1 MSLEKVVSEDK
12 IEIIGEYKSVQVRT
26 CTQILEDGV
35 VLSSSYH
42 RHVVMAGQDT
52 SDQSAEVQAI
62 CAVVHTPEVVAAFAA
77 SQAPVVAEEPPV
89 VAEEPPVVA
98 EEPPVVEGE

>member
-1 MSLEKVVSEDK
+1 M
-12 IEIIGEYKSVQVRT
+12 
-26 CTQILEDGV
+26 
-35 VLSSSYH
+35 LSSSYH

-62 CAVVHTPEVVAAFAA
+62 CEVVHTPEVVAAFAA

-89 VAEEPPVVA
+89 V
-98 EEPPVVEGE
+98 EGE